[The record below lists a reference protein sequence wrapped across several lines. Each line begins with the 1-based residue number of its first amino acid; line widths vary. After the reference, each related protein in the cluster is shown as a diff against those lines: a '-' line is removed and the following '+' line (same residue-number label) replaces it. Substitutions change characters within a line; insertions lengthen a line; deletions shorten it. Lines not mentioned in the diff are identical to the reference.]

1 MILSQHKVNELLQIF
16 DNPKSI
22 QPYDISYQ
30 KEEVKNA
37 SKFLNDYHLY
47 GPPKKYQTY
56 ATPITNTS
64 QPKEIININQSFN
77 SQNEIANKKSII
89 LSNNIQNLQNAD
101 DIEMHQSISNLKN
114 GQEEY
119 IKKHGPLSNSQYY
132 YNGYNKS
139 TIPNL
144 PKYDPKTQ
152 SIYEYEYQKNES
164 ILNNILGNSKD
175 LATTQYL
182 HDNNYEQNY
191 EYNYNNYNNYNNYSS
206 YDITNSSRMKNMNYR
221 KPRSLKDIPSHP
233 EDVIMTEIPPNLAI
247 SMNPISSSNLGGI
260 GQIPIIN
267 PQTDLNQIP
276 QELNQKPRIIEE
288 INTDIVPNDNIVQ
301 NQQTEEP
308 VLLDSLEPVKE
319 PEEVKVEEEVKPE
332 GKFKITE
339 FNGPV
344 KVPPNYSTDDEDEF
358 DAIQILNSDK
368 SDWKLQVDKDGM
380 KVYSKLYKITNDEG
394 KEVDNIMFYTD
405 ATVNFPA
412 SEINKQLYTYS
423 LREKWDKSLQKG
435 KLIKEEEV
443 SHNLIVKQFYAY
455 IKMPFIFSDRDMVLK
470 EKLWK
475 DYQGEKDCTLCNLKS
490 IEHPDYPA
498 KEKPVRAEQK
508 NFGRY
513 VKPISDNQCKM
524 YVISKSYMKLSAPV
538 SMMEGKG
545 SEGQVKSIK
554 EFLKHCGN

>member
-1 MILSQHKVNELLQIF
+1 MILSQARVDELLKIF
-16 DNPKSI
+16 DKPNNISPYNYTRQKKEVENTSKFVNNNNLYSPQIIDKNQNLNAGFPFSKKVTINKSKSI
-22 QPYDISYQ
+22 
-30 KEEVKNA
+30 
-37 SKFLNDYHLY
+37 
-47 GPPKKYQTY
+47 
-56 ATPITNTS
+56 
-64 QPKEIININQSFN
+64 N
-77 SQNEIANKKSII
+77 SQNPVNNGQSTI
-89 LSNNIQNLQNAD
+89 LLNNIDNLENQE
-101 DIEMHQSISNLKN
+101 DIEIHQSIFNLKN
-114 GQEEY
+114 GQQEY
-119 IKKHGPLSNSQYY
+119 VKNKEVSQFGNNIYPKHSIY
-132 YNGYNKS
+132 
-139 TIPNL
+139 
-144 PKYDPKTQ
+144 PKYNPNTQ
-152 SIYEYEYQKNES
+152 SISAYEYQKNES
-164 ILNNILGNSKD
+164 ILNSILGNSND

-182 HDNNYEQNY
+182 YDNKYEQNY

-455 IKMPFIFSDRDMVLK
+455 IKMPFIFSDRDIVLK

-524 YVISKSYMKLSAPV
+524 YVISKFDMKLSAPI

-545 SEGQVKSIK
+545 SEGQLKSIK

>member
-1 MILSQHKVNELLQIF
+1 MSH
-16 DNPKSI
+16 
-22 QPYDISYQ
+22 
-30 KEEVKNA
+30 
-37 SKFLNDYHLY
+37 
-47 GPPKKYQTY
+47 G
-56 ATPITNTS
+56 
-64 QPKEIININQSFN
+64 
-77 SQNEIANKKSII
+77 NKI
-89 LSNNIQNLQNAD
+89 LSNNINNLENYE
-101 DIEMHQSISNLKN
+101 DIDIYKSITDLKN
-114 GQEEY
+114 GQQEF
-119 IKKHGPLSNSQYY
+119 IKNKEAKNSQNINNIY
-132 YNGYNKS
+132 
-139 TIPNL
+139 
-144 PKYDPKTQ
+144 PKYSIYPKFNPNTQ
-152 SIYEYEYQKNES
+152 SISAYEYQKNES
-164 ILNNILGNSKD
+164 ILNSILGNSND

-182 HDNNYEQNY
+182 YDNNYEQNY
-191 EYNYNNYNNYNNYSS
+191 KYNYNNYNNYNNYSS

-455 IKMPFIFSDRDMVLK
+455 IKMPFIFSDRDIVLK

-475 DYQGEKDCTLCNLKS
+475 DYQGEKDCTLCNIKS
-490 IEHPDYPA
+490 FEHPDYPA
-498 KEKPVRAEQK
+498 KEKPVRAEQR

-524 YVISKSYMKLSAPV
+524 YVISKFDMKLSAPI

-545 SEGQVKSIK
+545 SEGQLKSIK

>member
-1 MILSQHKVNELLQIF
+1 
-16 DNPKSI
+16 
-22 QPYDISYQ
+22 
-30 KEEVKNA
+30 
-37 SKFLNDYHLY
+37 
-47 GPPKKYQTY
+47 
-56 ATPITNTS
+56 
-64 QPKEIININQSFN
+64 
-77 SQNEIANKKSII
+77 
-89 LSNNIQNLQNAD
+89 
-101 DIEMHQSISNLKN
+101 
-114 GQEEY
+114 
-119 IKKHGPLSNSQYY
+119 
-132 YNGYNKS
+132 
-139 TIPNL
+139 
-144 PKYDPKTQ
+144 
-152 SIYEYEYQKNES
+152 
-164 ILNNILGNSKD
+164 
-175 LATTQYL
+175 
-182 HDNNYEQNY
+182 
-191 EYNYNNYNNYNNYSS
+191 
-206 YDITNSSRMKNMNYR
+206 MKNMNYR

-380 KVYSKLYKITNDEG
+380 KVYSKLYKITNDQG

-455 IKMPFIFSDRDMVLK
+455 IKTPFIFSDRDMVLK

-475 DYQGEKDCTLCNLKS
+475 DYQGEKDCTLCNIKS

-524 YVISKSYMKLSAPV
+524 YVISKFDMKLSAPI